1 MLGAS
6 KMRIIVGMSGATGQ
20 IYGIR
25 LLEILRGFK
34 KVETHLVLSNWAR
47 KTIEIETD
55 YKAAD
60 VESMADCCYNIND
73 LGAAISSGS
82 FPCQGMVV
90 LPCSMKTLSAI
101 AHSYDTN
108 LLIRA
113 ADVTLKERRPLIL
126 AVRETPLHLGHLR
139 SMTAAAECGATIFP
153 PVPAFYNR
161 PRSVDELVVHTV
173 ARILD
178 TLGLENNLSRRWGE

>member
-1 MLGAS
+1 MINTG
-6 KMRIIVGMSGATGQ
+6 KIRIIVGMSGATGQ
-20 IYGIR
+20 IFGIK

-34 KVETHLVLSNWAR
+34 RVETHLVLSDWAR
-47 KTIEIETD
+47 KTIELETD
-55 YKAAD
+55 YRATD
-60 VESMADCCYNIND
+60 IESMADCCYDIND
-73 LGAAISSGS
+73 LGAPISSGS
-82 FPCQGMVV
+82 FPCRGMVV

-113 ADVTLKERRPLIL
+113 ADVSLKERRPLIL

-139 SMTAAAECGATIFP
+139 SMTAAAECGAIIFP

-161 PRSVDELVVHTV
+161 PRSVEDLVIHTV

-178 TLGLENNLSRRWGE
+178 TLGIKNNLSRRWGE

>member
-1 MLGAS
+1 MRGS
-6 KMRIIVGMSGATGQ
+6 GKTRIIIGMSGATGQ
-20 IYGIR
+20 IFGIR
-25 LLEILRGFK
+25 LLEVLREFK
-34 KVETHLVLSNWAR
+34 KVETHLVLSDWAR
-47 KTIEIETD
+47 KTIELETA
-55 YKAAD
+55 YQAAD
-60 VESMADCCYNIND
+60 VEKLAHCSYNIND

-90 LPCSMKTLSAI
+90 LPCSIKTLSAI

-153 PVPAFYNR
+153 PVPAFYNQ
-161 PRSVDELVVHTV
+161 PRSIDDLVLHTV
-173 ARILD
+173 GRILD
-178 TLGLENNLSRRWGE
+178 MLGLKNSLSRRWGE